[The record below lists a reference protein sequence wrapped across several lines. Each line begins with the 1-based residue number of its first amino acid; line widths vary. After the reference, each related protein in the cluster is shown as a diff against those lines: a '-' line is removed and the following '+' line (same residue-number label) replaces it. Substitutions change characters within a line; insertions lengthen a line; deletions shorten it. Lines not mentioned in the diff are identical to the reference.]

1 MEKGFT
7 LIELLGVVAVLG
19 IAMAVS
25 IPSLVENNRNA
36 QINARRDF
44 INTLE
49 LAAKDYINYFSDPD
63 VCDENDNDCRNRA
76 TGLND
81 IFNVNGNTL
90 NVNTNDLISVN
101 FLKSSLVIPFT
112 NQTLGNQNITI
123 NMQNNNGVLI
133 LTTIQIG
140 NITFN
145 RQAEVVE

>member
-63 VCDENDNDCRNRA
+63 VCDENDSNCQTRA
-76 TGLND
+76 TGLNK
-81 IFNVNGNTL
+81 IFEEENITL
-90 NVNTNDLISVN
+90 SVNTDDLISVN
-101 FLKSSLVIPFT
+101 FLKRSLMIPFT
-112 NQTLGNQNITI
+112 NQTLEQQNITI
-123 NMQNNNGVLI
+123 NMTNNNGVLI
-133 LTTIQIG
+133 LTTIQID
-140 NITFN
+140 NITYN
-145 RQAEVVE
+145 NQAEVVE